1 MKKHL
6 VAYVNNTF
14 VPLNKAYIH
23 IEDRG
28 FQFADGVYEVV
39 ACFGGA
45 YLDLMPHLQRLEKSC
60 IAIAIGLPKSLNELQ
75 NLVEKAYQENPFEDA
90 MIYIQITRGVS
101 PRAHVVD
108 KPMTP
113 TLVITVR
120 ELPKP
125 SEEKLKQGT
134 KAITMQDIRWKHCEI
149 KSIAL
154 LANVMGKQESLKQHV
169 DEAFWLDQQGH
180 VLEGCATNVLA
191 VIGGVLVTHPL
202 DHQVLG
208 GITRTMALQVAKG
221 AGVDIEERPW
231 KLDEIGLTEC
241 MMSSTTNA
249 VLPVCMVDKKEVG
262 DGKPGEISLRIRNM
276 ILRNIKALRKRG

>member
-1 MKKHL
+1 MSVGLK
-6 VAYVNNTF
+6 AYVNNAF
-14 VPLNKAYIH
+14 VPLNQACIH

-39 ACFGGA
+39 ACFSGV

-60 IAIAIGLPKSLNELQ
+60 AAIAIDLPKSLVELQ
-75 NLVEKAYQENPFEDA
+75 DLVQQAYAMNPFEDA
-90 MIYIQITRGVS
+90 MVYIQVTRGVA
-101 PRAHVVD
+101 PRAHVVA
-108 KPMTP
+108 KAMTP

-125 SEEKLKQGT
+125 SEEKLNAGAS
-134 KAITMQDIRWKHCEI
+134 AITMQDIRWKHCEI

-154 LANVMGKQESLKQHV
+154 LASVMGKQEALRQHV
-169 DEAFWLDQQGH
+169 DETFWLDDEGH
-180 VLEGCATNVLA
+180 VLEGCATNVFA
-191 VIGGVLVTHPL
+191 VIDGVLTTHPL

-221 AGVDIEERPW
+221 AGIAVAERAW
-231 KLDEIGLTEC
+231 KLDEAGLTEC

-249 VLPVCMVDKKEVG
+249 VLPVCSING
-262 DGKPGEISLRIRNM
+262 RNIGSGKPGAVSLNIRAM
-276 ILRNIKALRKRG
+276 ILKHIEALRQRG